1 MTGVFHVPS
10 DLSDDERAVMSEV
23 TRVLAEGTEEISDA
37 CARTIASWFHNGQ
50 ASAGYAF
57 TSTGA
62 ITTDDPS
69 DLWRELGGDT
79 YADQRP
85 WMRAALDCLGTYLTN
100 RRASREAVPG
110 WSTLWV
116 R

>member
-1 MTGVFHVPS
+1 MSEFHIPS
-10 DLSDDERAVMSEV
+10 DLSGDERAVVTEV
-23 TRVLAEGTEEISDA
+23 IRVRAEGTDEISDG
-37 CARTIASWFHNGQ
+37 CARVIASWFHGGQ

-62 ITTDDPS
+62 ITTEDPS
-69 DLWRELGGDT
+69 DLWRELGGRE

-85 WMRAALDCLGTYLTN
+85 WMRAVLDCLGTYLLN
-100 RRASREAVPG
+100 RADRGPVAG
-110 WSTLWV
+110 WSNLWV